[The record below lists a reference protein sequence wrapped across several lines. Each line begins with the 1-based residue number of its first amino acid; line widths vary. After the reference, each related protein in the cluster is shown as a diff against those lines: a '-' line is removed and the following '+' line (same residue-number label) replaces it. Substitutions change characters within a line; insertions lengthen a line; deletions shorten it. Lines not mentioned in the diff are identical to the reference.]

1 MAALA
6 EHRHGRGRQRI
17 RQTLSDRIYRAL
29 KSDIITC
36 RIKPGAMIFEGDV
49 ARQYQVSKAPV
60 REAIKRLAQ
69 EGLVE
74 SEPSLGHRV
83 TPVTLKDVRELFKM
97 RQVLEVAA
105 VNEAAC
111 LATEEQLAE
120 LASLAGDSFALD
132 GEPARIRWHQQNVEF
147 HVALAALSQNSRL
160 VQAVRSTLEGMYR
173 LEHMNL
179 SFRANTHS
187 MVREHLGIVEALRQR
202 DAGLAVERALSAME
216 GSLRL
221 IQDSLAGGGGGGLDR

>member
-1 MAALA
+1 MATLA
-6 EHRHGRGRQRI
+6 EQRHSRGRR
-17 RQTLSDRIYRAL
+17 RSGQTLSDHIYRAL

-36 RIKPGAMIFEGDV
+36 RLKPGALIFEGDV
-49 ARQYQVSKAPV
+49 ARQYQVSRAPV

-83 TPVTLKDVRELFKM
+83 TPVTLQDVRELFKM
-97 RQVLEVAA
+97 RQILEVAA

-111 LATEEQLAE
+111 LASDEQLAQ
-120 LASLAGDSFALD
+120 LAALAGDGFALD
-132 GEPARIRWHQQNVEF
+132 GEAARLRWHQQNVEF

-160 VQAVRSTLEGMYR
+160 VQAIRSTIEGMYR
-173 LEHMNL
+173 LEHVNL
-179 SFRANTHS
+179 SFRANTDS

-202 DAGLAVERALSAME
+202 DAGLAVARALAALE

-221 IQDSLAGGGGGGLDR
+221 IQDSLAGG